1 MIDCN
6 GFSGYQALIGNDLP
20 VILTLWGGGS
30 DPVGPGD
37 HGTAC
42 AEIVHDM
49 APGAEL
55 YLAHDG
61 EELDF
66 YLAVDWMIG
75 QGVRVIS
82 YSCGWL
88 GPFPGDGA
96 GDPHNPVNQKVT
108 EARAAGVLFVTS
120 SGNRASA
127 SHSASG
133 GNYHGWYEPFPG
145 SNWHTFDGEASNPWY
160 VWQGRENYVTLT

>member
-1 MIDCN
+1 M
-6 GFSGYQALIGNDLP
+6 
-20 VILTLWGGGS
+20 
-30 DPVGPGD
+30 GPGD

-75 QGVRVIS
+75 QGVHVIS

-88 GPFPGDGA
+88 DPFPGDGA

-120 SGNRASA
+120 SGNRARR
-127 SHSASG
+127 
-133 GNYHGWYEPFPG
+133 PQLPG
-145 SNWHTFDGEASNPWY
+145 M
-160 VWQGRENYVTLT
+160 V